1 MLLTG
6 RGSASQWHTQTR
18 TAKSATL
25 RALAPDGLWLEMHP
39 DDAAPRGLSTGD
51 DVHVSSARGSVDCR
65 GLVVPTVPAGSVFLP
80 MHDKR
85 VNRLTFPAFDPY
97 SRQPSY
103 KYCAVEV
110 RAARRRRA
118 STRPPVIGR

>member
-1 MLLTG
+1 
-6 RGSASQWHTQTR
+6 
-18 TAKSATL
+18 
-25 RALAPDGLWLEMHP
+25 MHP
-39 DDAAPRGLSTGD
+39 DDATARGLSTGD

-65 GLVVPTVPAGSVFLP
+65 VLVVPTVPAGSVFLP

-85 VNRLTFPAFDPY
+85 VNRLTFPAFDRY

-110 RAARRRRA
+110 RTARPDERA
-118 STRPPVIGR
+118 RARQ